1 MTEASMRQLAA
12 AIVERAVWDW
22 QKAMSQLEDNPD
34 YQHAWAAKD
43 EIERFFESEW
53 FGFLCDINPDFTKV
67 HLQEMRA

>member
-1 MTEASMRQLAA
+1 MG
-12 AIVERAVWDW
+12 
-22 QKAMSQLEDNPD
+22 DNPD

-53 FGFLCDINPDFTKV
+53 FDFLCDINPDFTKV